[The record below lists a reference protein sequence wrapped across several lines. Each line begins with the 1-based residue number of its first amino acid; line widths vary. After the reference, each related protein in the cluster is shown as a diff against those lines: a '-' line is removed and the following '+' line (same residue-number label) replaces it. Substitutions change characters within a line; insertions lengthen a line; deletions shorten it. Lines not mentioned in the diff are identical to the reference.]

1 MPFREIVGHTRVVT
15 LLSNA
20 IARETL
26 PPAMLFAGPAGVGK
40 RRTAIAVAQALNC
53 TAHNVSVGAT
63 TATAVDACGTCSAC
77 VRIARG
83 AHPDVL
89 IVEPDDNGKIKI
101 EQIRDVVDRSNYRPF
116 EGRRRAVI
124 IDHANAVLEDAQN
137 ALLKTLEEPPSATI
151 FILVTSAPDML
162 RPTVL
167 SRCSRMRFGAL
178 SADDVARVL
187 VRDHEYEEKDA
198 RAAAA
203 DADGSVGRAIDASSI
218 DVAEAR
224 DVAQKILALA
234 ARVSD
239 PSRRLEGAKGLVPV
253 KTPLAAERV
262 YLAACLR
269 SMASLLRDMGILAGQ
284 ADARLLANVDLQADL
299 QQLTTTFDSRRSQQA
314 FVAVD
319 EALTALDQNVNP
331 KVVTNWLVLQL

>member
-53 TAHNVSVGAT
+53 TAQIVSVGAT
-63 TATAVDACGTCSAC
+63 PGTTVDGCGTCSAC

-89 IVEPDDNGKIKI
+89 VVEPGDSGSIKI

-124 IDHANAVLEDAQN
+124 VDLADAMGAEAQN

-151 FILVTSAPDML
+151 FILVTSTPDTL
-162 RPTVL
+162 LATVL

-178 SADDVARVL
+178 SADEVARVL
-187 VRDHEYEEKDA
+187 VRDHEYEEKAA

-203 DADGSVGRAIDASSI
+203 DADGSVGRAIDASAI
-218 DVAEAR
+218 DVTEAR

-239 PSRRLEGAKGLVPV
+239 PSHRLNGVKGLVPEKKPV
-253 KTPLAAERV
+253 AAERA
-262 YLAACLR
+262 YIAACLR
-269 SMASLLRDMGILAGQ
+269 SMASLLRDLGILAGQ

-299 QQLTTTFDSRRSQQA
+299 QRLTTTFDSRRSHQA
-314 FVAVD
+314 FAAVD
-319 EALTALDQNVNP
+319 EALVALDQNVNP

>member
-1 MPFREIVGHTRVVT
+1 VPFKEIVGHARVVT

-40 RRTAIAVAQALNC
+40 RRMAIAVAQALNC
-53 TAHNVSVGAT
+53 TARAAARPATGAG
-63 TATAVDACGTCSAC
+63 ADACGTCSAC

-89 IVEPDDNGKIKI
+89 VVEPGDSGSIKI
-101 EQIRDVVDRSNYRPF
+101 EQIRDVIDRSSYRPF
-116 EGRRRAVI
+116 EGRRRAVVV
-124 IDHANAVLEDAQN
+124 DHADAMGSEAQS
-137 ALLKTLEEPPSATI
+137 ALLKILEEPPPATI
-151 FILVTSAPDML
+151 FILVTSAPDTL
-162 RPTVL
+162 LPTVL

-178 SADDVARVL
+178 SADEVARVL
-187 VRDHEYEEKDA
+187 VRDHEYDEKDA

-224 DVAQKILALA
+224 DVAQQILALA

-239 PSRRLEGAKGLVPV
+239 PSRRLSGVKGLVPS
-253 KTPLAAERV
+253 KMPLPAERA
-262 YLAACLR
+262 YLAACFR
-269 SMASLLRDMGILAGQ
+269 SMASLLRDLGILAGQ
-284 ADARLLANVDLQADL
+284 ADVRLLANVDLQGDL
-299 QQLTTTFDSRRSQQA
+299 QRLTGTFDSRRSHRA
-314 FVAVD
+314 FAAVD
-319 EALTALDQNVNP
+319 EALAALEKNVNP

>member
-1 MPFREIVGHTRVVT
+1 MPFKEIVGHTRVVT

-26 PPAMLFAGPAGVGK
+26 PPAILFAGPAGVGK
-40 RRTAIAVAQALNC
+40 RRTAMAVAQALNC
-53 TAHNVSVGAT
+53 SA
-63 TATAVDACGTCSAC
+63 DACGTCSVC

-89 IVEPDDNGKIKI
+89 VVEPGDSGSIKI

-124 IDHANAVLEDAQN
+124 VDRADAMGEDAQN

-151 FILVTSAPDML
+151 FILVTSAPDTL
-162 RPTVL
+162 LPTVL

-178 SADDVARVL
+178 SADEVSRVL
-187 VRDHEYEEKDA
+187 VRDHEYDEKDA

-203 DADGSVGRAIDASSI
+203 DADGSVGRALDASSV
-218 DVAEAR
+218 DMTEAR
-224 DVAQKILALA
+224 DVAQKILTLA

-239 PSRRLEGAKGLVPV
+239 PSRRLEAAKGLVPKKEPV
-253 KTPLAAERV
+253 AVERV
-262 YLAACLR
+262 YMAACLR
-269 SMASLLRDMGILAGQ
+269 SMASLLRDVGILAAQ
-284 ADARLLANVDLQADL
+284 ADARLLANMDLQGDL
-299 QQLTTTFDSRRSQQA
+299 QGLASAFDSRRTHRA
-314 FVAVD
+314 FAAVD
-319 EALTALDQNVNP
+319 EALGALTQNVNP